1 MQVSVETVSSLERRM
16 TVGLPAARIDAEV
29 DKRLQRAAHDVRLDG
44 FRRGKVPMK
53 VVRQRFGIGVRQE
66 VLGELINQ
74 AYFEA
79 VQQEKLQPAGMP
91 SIEAKGGEAEGKDFE
106 FIATFEV
113 FPELE
118 LGDLGKVSVI
128 RLQGEVSEADIDKT
142 IENLRQQQ
150 AKFNPVE
157 RAAQTGDQVM
167 IDYEGFKGGEPF
179 AGGQANKSPLILG
192 AGQMI
197 PGFEDGIIGMKPGE
211 EKTLALVFPADYH
224 SEDLKGQAVEFRI
237 KLHTVSEKKL
247 PELDDEFFKR
257 FGIEEGGI
265 EAFRK
270 EVRNNM
276 TREMKS
282 AALNKLKTAVIE
294 ELLKLHEITVPNA
307 LIKNEIGAMRNQML
321 QQFGE
326 MAKQIDAA
334 SIFPDEMFAE
344 QARKRVTTGLIFAE
358 IIRQR
363 DVKVDPARVRSKI
376 EEMASVYNSP
386 QEVINHYL
394 GNKQLL
400 SGIENMV
407 LEEQVIDLIIDSGK
421 VEDKVV
427 GYQDV
432 ISKESGEA
440 DGE

>member
-1 MQVSVETVSSLERRM
+1 MHVSVETVSSLERRM
-16 TVGLPAARIDAEV
+16 TVGLPAAHIDAEV
-29 DKRLQRAAHDVRLDG
+29 DKRLARAANDVRLDG

-53 VVRQRFGIGVRQE
+53 VVRQRFGTGVRQE
-66 VLGELINQ
+66 VLGELINK

-91 SIEAKGGEAEGKDFE
+91 SIEAKGGEVEGKDFE

-118 LGDLGKVSVI
+118 LADLGKVSVV
-128 RLQGEVSEADIDKT
+128 RLKGEVSEADLDKT

-150 AKFNPVE
+150 TKFDPVE
-157 RAAQTGDQVM
+157 RAAQIGDQVM
-167 IDYEGFKGGEPF
+167 IDYTGFKGGELF
-179 AGGQANKSPLILG
+179 EGGKAENSPLLLG

-197 PGFEDGIIGMKPGE
+197 PGFEDGIVGMKPGDE
-211 EKTLALVFPADYH
+211 QTLALSFPADYH
-224 SEDLKGQAVEFRI
+224 SEDLKGQAVEFKI
-237 KLHTVSEKKL
+237 KVHHVSEKKL
-247 PELDDEFFKR
+247 PELDSEFFKR
-257 FGIEEGGI
+257 FGVEEGGI

-276 TREMKS
+276 NREMNT
-282 AALNKLKTAVIE
+282 AALNKLKTSVID
-294 ELLKLHEITVPNA
+294 ELLKLHEVSIPNA

-326 MAKQIDAA
+326 MAKQLDAA

-344 QARKRVTTGLIFAE
+344 QAQKRVTTGLIFAE
-358 IIRQR
+358 IIRKN
-363 DVKVDPARVRSKI
+363 DLKVDAVRVRSKI

-386 QEVINHYL
+386 KEVIQHYL

-407 LEEQVIDLIIDSGK
+407 LEEQVIDLIINEGK

-427 GYQDV
+427 GYEDV
-432 ISKESGEA
+432 IRKD
-440 DGE
+440 DGEFAGE

>member
-1 MQVSVETVSSLERRM
+1 MHVSVETVSSLERRM
-16 TVGLPAARIDAEV
+16 TVGLPADRIDAEV

-53 VVRQRFGIGVRQE
+53 VVRQRFGTGVRQE

-106 FIATFEV
+106 FIATFEI

-118 LGDLGKVSVI
+118 LGDLGKVSVV
-128 RLQGEVSEADIDKT
+128 RLQGEVSDADVDKT

-150 AKFNPVE
+150 TKFNPVE

-179 AGGQANKSPLILG
+179 AGGQAQNSPLILG

-197 PGFEDGIIGMKPGE
+197 PGFEDGIVGMKPGE

-224 SEDLKGQAVEFRI
+224 SEDLKGQAVEFHI
-237 KLHTVSEKKL
+237 KLHTVSEKIL

-282 AALNKLKTAVIE
+282 AALNKLKTTVID
-294 ELLKLHEITVPNA
+294 ELLKLHEVAVPNA

-407 LEEQVIDLIIDSGK
+407 LEEQVIDLIIASGK
-421 VEDKVV
+421 VEDKAV

-432 ISKESGEA
+432 ISKES

>member
-1 MQVSVETVSSLERRM
+1 MHVSVETVSSLERRM
-16 TVGLPAARIDAEV
+16 TVGLPADRIDAEV

-91 SIEAKGGEAEGKDFE
+91 SIEAKGGEAAGKDFE

-118 LGDLGKVSVI
+118 LADLGKVSVI
-128 RLQGEVSEADIDKT
+128 RLQGEVTEADIDKT

-150 AKFNPVE
+150 TKFDPVE

-179 AGGQANKSPLILG
+179 AGGQAANSPLLLG

-197 PGFEDGIIGMKPGE
+197 PGFEDGIVGMKSGE
-211 EKTLALVFPADYH
+211 EKVLALAFPEDYH

-237 KLHTVSEKKL
+237 KLNTVSEKRL

-282 AALNKLKTAVIE
+282 AASSKLKAAVVE
-294 ELLKLHEITVPNA
+294 EVLKLHEVSLPNA

-358 IIRQR
+358 IIRQK

-394 GNKQLL
+394 NNKQLL

-407 LEEQVIDLIIDSGK
+407 LEEQVIDLIVDSGK
-421 VEDKVV
+421 VEDKSV
-427 GYQDV
+427 GYEDV
-432 ISKESGEA
+432 IRKESDAE
-440 DGE
+440 

>member
-1 MQVSVETVSSLERRM
+1 M
-16 TVGLPAARIDAEV
+16 TVGLPADRIDAEV
-29 DKRLQRAAHDVRLDG
+29 DKRLQRAASDVRLDG

-53 VVRQRFGIGVRQE
+53 VVRQRFGVGVRQE
-66 VLGELINQ
+66 VLGELINK

-118 LGDLGKVSVI
+118 LGDLGKVSVV
-128 RLQGEVSEADIDKT
+128 RLQGEVSDADVDKT

-150 AKFNPVE
+150 AKFDPVE
-157 RAAQTGDQVM
+157 RAAQTGDQVV

-179 AGGQANKSPLILG
+179 AGGQAQNSPLILG

-197 PGFEDGIIGMKPGE
+197 PGFEDGIVGMKPGE

-237 KLHTVSEKKL
+237 KVHAVSEKKL

-276 TREMKS
+276 TREMKG
-282 AALNKLKTAVIE
+282 AALNKLKTAVID
-294 ELLKLHEITVPNA
+294 ELLKLHEVTVPNA

-432 ISKESGEA
+432 LSKESGEF